1 MARRGMLAPINS
13 IKHYVQFT
21 NTALA
26 SGAAAG
32 KEIAK
37 AVVAPAVGT
46 TSEVREGSVIKA
58 VYIEFWLNSEA
69 ATGAES
75 QFTLIVEKR
84 PSASPSLSFTDTQN
98 LMAYTNKKNILYV
111 TQGII
116 GATVD
121 GNGSV
126 PVVRQFFLIPKGK
139 QRMGSD
145 DKIVVTVGAVGAM
158 RVCGF
163 STYKEYT

>member
-1 MARRGMLAPINS
+1 MVATINS

-26 SGAAAG
+26 SGAATG
-32 KEIAK
+32 KTLAN

-46 TSEVREGSVIKA
+46 SAEVREGSVIKA
-58 VYIEFWLNSEA
+58 IYIEFWLNSEA

-75 QFTLIVEKR
+75 QFTLIIEKR
-84 PSASPSLSFTDTQN
+84 PSNSPSLGFTDTQN
-98 LMAYTNKKNILYV
+98 LMAYVNKKNILYV

-116 GATVD
+116 GATID
-121 GNGSV
+121 GNGAV

-145 DKIVVTVGAVGAM
+145 DKIVVTIGAVGAM

-163 STYKEYT
+163 TTYKEYN